1 MSTEIRL
8 VEGESITVGD
18 EYRNVYDKLLAT
30 GWREPCE
37 FEDGDDG
44 ERAVTVNPTYIVYF
58 RPS

>member
-8 VEGESITVGD
+8 IEGEAIMVA
-18 EYRNVYDKLLAT
+18 EKYREVYDKLLAT

-37 FEDGDDG
+37 FKHSDHG
-44 ERAVTVNPTYIVYF
+44 ERAVTVNPAYIVFF